1 MLIEKINILKKAKE
15 NLDKEIFFIEK
26 KSEEIVE
33 QIESLENKI
42 KRLKKLKKSKKIQL
56 FSNINKQIKE
66 TELNIKTLIEEI
78 DENEKKCT
86 TI

>member
-15 NLDKEIFFIEK
+15 DLDKEIFFIEK

-42 KRLKKLKKSKKIQL
+42 KRLKKLKKSKKYNYFQIL
-56 FSNINKQIKE
+56 INK
-66 TELNIKTLIEEI
+66 L
-78 DENEKKCT
+78 KKQN
-86 TI
+86 